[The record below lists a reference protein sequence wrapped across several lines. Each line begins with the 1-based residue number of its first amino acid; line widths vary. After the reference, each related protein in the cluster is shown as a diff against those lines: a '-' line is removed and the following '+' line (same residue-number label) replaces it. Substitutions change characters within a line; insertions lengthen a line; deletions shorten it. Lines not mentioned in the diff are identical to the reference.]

1 MKLFFF
7 DLETTGTAVHRH
19 GIHQISGKIII
30 DGKEMESFDFHV
42 QPNPQAQIDPEA
54 LKVAGVTEEQVKAY
68 PPMGQIYVA
77 ICAMLAKY
85 VDKYNRKDKFYLVGY
100 NIAAFDNQFF
110 RAFFKQ
116 NGDEYFGS
124 WFYPNCLDVYVL
136 ATPHIAPMQPNMVN
150 VKQGTVAKA
159 LGIPVDEDK
168 LHDAKYD
175 IDICHA
181 IYDKVCGKY

>member
-7 DLETTGTAVHRH
+7 DLETTGTLVHRH

-30 DGKEMESFDFHV
+30 DGKEMESFDLHV

-54 LKVAGVTEEQVKAY
+54 LNVAGVTEEQIKAY
-68 PPMGQIYVA
+68 PPMREIYNT
-77 ICAMLAKY
+77 IIQKLSKY
-85 VDKYNRKDKFYLVGY
+85 VDKYDRKDKFYLVGY

-110 RAFFKQ
+110 RAFFVQ
-116 NGDEYFGS
+116 NGDKYFGS
-124 WFYPNCLDVYVL
+124 WFWPNCLDVYVL
-136 ATPHIAPMQPNMVN
+136 ATPRLAKMRAEMKDF
-150 VKQGTVAKA
+150 KQGTVAKA
-159 LGIPVDEDK
+159 LGIEVDDSK

-181 IYDKVCGKY
+181 IYDKVCGEY